1 MTLRICHPELFGLTE
16 SSVTLTF
23 RVEDEAGPVDAPARV
38 LLDGVPRAASEG
50 PAGTRHVRIEGL
62 AAGTRHRVDIE
73 AAGAEPAARTP
84 FFPESFE
91 THPAPPGREVAS
103 FATLN
108 DLHFGEPRFGGVL
121 TEDMEWGGEHPDWP
135 AVRENDTEVPY
146 WRFMNEDAVA
156 EINAADVD
164 FTVIKGDI
172 ADRGRPEQFGSA
184 RECFAKLDRPWH
196 AFLGNHD
203 HYALLEGES
212 VDGYALLGQPPA
224 PRSLDVAGWRLVLLD
239 TVRPGEHH
247 GELDGE
253 RLAWLAGALEETRET
268 GTPTLLFMHHHPV
281 PPEFREQ
288 YPNTIGIV
296 PEHSLALF
304 DLVGRNPQV
313 RGVLIGHT
321 HRNRVRRYRAAG
333 ATPFAEVNCTK
344 DYPGGWAHYRL
355 YEDGSFRQEVRR
367 TASERALAH
376 SSLCATFFRG
386 GYRIFS
392 LGTLEQQSFVVGGLR

>member
-1 MTLRICHPELFGLTE
+1 MTLRICDPELFGVTE

-23 RVEDEAGPVDAPARV
+23 RVEDDAGPVDAPARV
-38 LLDGVPRAASEG
+38 LLDGAPRAASEG
-50 PAGTRHVRIEGL
+50 PAGTRQVRIEGL
-62 AAGTRHRVDIE
+62 RPGTRHRVEIE
-73 AAGAEPAARTP
+73 AKGAEPAARTP

-91 THPAPPGREVAS
+91 THPAPPGAEVAS

-108 DLHFGEPRFGGVL
+108 DLHFGEPRFGGTL

-135 AVRENDTEVPY
+135 AVRETDTEVPY

-156 EINAADVD
+156 EINAAGVD

-172 ADRGRPEQFGSA
+172 ADRGRPEQFGFA
-184 RECFAKLDRPWH
+184 RECFAKLERPWH

-203 HYALLEGES
+203 HYALLEGRT
-212 VDGYALLGQPPA
+212 VDGYSLLDQPRA

-253 RLAWLAGALEETRET
+253 RLAWLAEALDETRES

-296 PEHSLALF
+296 PEHSLELF
-304 DLVGRNPQV
+304 EVVGRNPQV

-333 ATPFAEVNCTK
+333 TVPFAEVNCTK

-392 LGTLEQQSFVVGGLR
+392 LGTVDQQSFVVGGMR

>member
-1 MTLRICHPELFGLTE
+1 MTLRIVDPELFGLTE
-16 SSVTLTF
+16 SSVTVHF
-23 RVEDEAGPVDAPARV
+23 RIEDAKGPVDAPARL
-38 LLDGVPRAASEG
+38 LLDGEARALSEG
-50 PAGTRHVRIEGL
+50 PAGTRRVRVEDLTPGRRYRL
-62 AAGTRHRVDIE
+62 ALE
-73 AAGAEPAARTP
+73 APGAEPLERSP

-91 THPAPPGREVAS
+91 THPAPPGPEVAS

-108 DLHFGEPRFGGVL
+108 DLHFGEPRIGGML
-121 TEDMEWGGEHPDWP
+121 NEDMEWGGDHPEWP
-135 AVRENDTEVPY
+135 SVHETEGAVPY

-156 EINAADVD
+156 EINAAGVD

-172 ADRGRPEQFGSA
+172 ADRGRPEQFGAA

-203 HYALLEGES
+203 YYALLEDRR
-212 VDGYALLGQPPA
+212 VDGYALLDQPRA
-224 PRSLDVAGWRLVLLD
+224 PRTIDVAGWRLVLVD
-239 TVRPGEHH
+239 TVRPGDHH
-247 GELDGE
+247 GELPPE
-253 RLAWLAGALEETRET
+253 RLAWLSSVLDASRES

-281 PPEFREQ
+281 PPEFRDQ
-288 YPNTIGIV
+288 YPNSIGIL

-321 HRNRVRRYRAAG
+321 HRNRVRRHRAAG

-376 SSLCATFFRG
+376 STRCSGFFRG
-386 GYRIFS
+386 GYRIFA
-392 LGTLEQQSFVVGGLR
+392 LGSVEQQSYVVEGLR

>member
-1 MTLRICHPELFGLTE
+1 MSLRIREPELFGVTE

-23 RVEDEAGPVDAPARV
+23 RVEDDAGPVDAPARV
-38 LLDGVPRAASEG
+38 LVDGEPRAVSEG
-50 PAGTRHVRIEGL
+50 CAGTRQVRIEGL
-62 AAGTRHRVDIE
+62 APGTRHRLDVE
-73 AAGAEPAARTP
+73 ADGGALAARTA

-91 THPAPPGREVAS
+91 THPAPPGDEVAS

-108 DLHFGEPRFGGVL
+108 DLHFGEPRFGGML

-135 AVRENDTEVPY
+135 SVRETDTEVPY

-156 EINAADVD
+156 EINAQGVD

-172 ADRGRPEQFGSA
+172 ADRGRTEQFVAA

-203 HYALLEGES
+203 HYAVLEGQA
-212 VDGYALLGQPPA
+212 VDGCALLGQPRA
-224 PRSLDVAGWRLVLLD
+224 PRTLDVAGWRLVILD
-239 TVRPGEHH
+239 TVLPGHHH

-253 RLAWLAGALEETRET
+253 RLAWLGRTLDETRET

-281 PPEFREQ
+281 PPEFKDH

-304 DLVGRNPQV
+304 DLVGRHPQL

-321 HRNRVRRYRAAG
+321 HRNRVRRYRASG
-333 ATPFAEVNCTK
+333 TTPFAEVNCTK

-367 TASERALAH
+367 TGSERALAH
-376 SSLCATFFRG
+376 SSLCAGFFRG
-386 GYRIFS
+386 GYRIFA
-392 LGTLEQQSFVVGGLR
+392 LGTLDQQSFVVGGMR